1 MSEFKKYDDGKLK
14 FSLIEPTFIEGIA
27 KVLTDASYEYGEN
40 NWKTIDQN
48 ELVRY
53 KDALMRH
60 MYSYMKG
67 NIFDDKSKQHEMLH
81 IACNAMFL
89 FYFDTQRS
97 NTKSVI
103 QEKSTIDSLLEKI
116 QRSKFELTSQEVFP
130 IHVEN
135 HGFKPL

>member
-103 QEKSTIDSLLEKI
+103 QEKSMSESLLEKI
-116 QRSKFELTSQEVFP
+116 QRSKLELTSQEAFP
-130 IHVEN
+130 VNAE
-135 HGFKPL
+135 